1 MTISLFADRC
11 RADDNGAMT
20 FTHVVAF
27 RWKENTDP
35 AAVEQV
41 TRALSALAARMDGVE
56 SYLCGSDV
64 GMSQGAYD
72 YAIVGRFAG
81 RDEFVAYRDHP
92 EHQRI
97 LKELIVPALNDR
109 VVVQLEG

>member
-1 MTISLFADRC
+1 
-11 RADDNGAMT
+11 MT

-27 RWKENTDP
+27 RWKDDTDP
-35 AAVEQV
+35 AAIESV
-41 TRALSALAARMDGVE
+41 TRALTALTDGFAGIE
-56 SYLCGSDV
+56 SYLCGSDI
-64 GMSQGAYD
+64 GLSQGAYD

-97 LKELIVPALNDR
+97 LTELIVPALNDR

>member
-1 MTISLFADRC
+1 
-11 RADDNGAMT
+11 MT

-27 RWKENTDP
+27 RWKDGTAPTTVERITGELTD
-35 AAVEQV
+35 
-41 TRALSALAARMDGVE
+41 LAARLDGVE
-56 SYLCGSDV
+56 SYLCGADV
-64 GMSQGAYD
+64 GLSAGAHD

-97 LKELIVPALNDR
+97 LTELIAPALSER

>member
-1 MTISLFADRC
+1 
-11 RADDNGAMT
+11 MT

-27 RWKENTDP
+27 RWKDGTDP
-35 AAVEQV
+35 AATEQV
-41 TRALSALAARMDGVE
+41 TRALTELTAGFAGIE

-64 GMSQGAYD
+64 GRSQGSYD

-97 LKELIVPALNDR
+97 LKELIVPALDDR
-109 VVVQLEG
+109 VVVQLED